1 MKQLLFVLCI
11 ACSTISYAQLQ
22 KQLYITTFSASGIN
36 DKDVKKTTATYSA
49 ATLSLRL
56 SLMGG
61 GNYTAG
67 KTMDQ
72 AKKGEKP
79 KQITI
84 TVTDAEKVPIY
95 FKSPAD
101 FVSYMDERGYKAT
114 KHVTNK
120 SGTDYT
126 FKKK

>member
-1 MKQLLFVLCI
+1 MKQLLLILFI
-11 ACSTISYAQLQ
+11 GYSAISYAQT
-22 KQLYITTFSASGIN
+22 KKPLYITTFTATGID
-36 DKDVKKTTATYSA
+36 DKNVKKTTATFAS
-49 ATLSLRL
+49 ATLNLRL
-56 SLMGG
+56 TQMGG

-67 KTMDQ
+67 KTTDQ

-101 FVSYMDERGYKAT
+101 FVSYMSERGYKVA
-114 KHVTNK
+114 KQKANK
-120 SGTDYT
+120 FGVDYT